1 MLKKFAILLCCGF
14 LTFNMKAQSFSG
26 GAILGLSTSQVGGDN
41 LAGFH
46 KAGLLIG
53 VFANK
58 SIYQNL
64 SFQME
69 MTYIQKGSENPKID
83 DVSDANYL
91 KQDISSSYIEIPFLL
106 KYHQSNNFS
115 IEGGIQTAY
124 LIDAYYNDSYGK
136 IESNNMSPFISYDV
150 GLMIGLDYKY
160 SKNISLNTRLSNSIF
175 PIGTEDYENQEI
187 FGSTR
192 KGKYN
197 LVLSFTLHYNI

>member
-26 GAILGLSTSQVGGDN
+26 GFILGLSTSQVGGDN
-41 LAGFH
+41 LAGFN

-53 VFANK
+53 IFANK

-115 IEGGIQTAY
+115 VEGGIQTAY

-136 IESNNMSPFISYDV
+136 IEANNMSPFISYDI
-150 GLMIGLDYKY
+150 GLMTGLDYKY
-160 SKNISLNTRLSNSIF
+160 SKNISLNTRLSSSIF
-175 PIGTEDYENQEI
+175 PIGTEDYDNQEI
-187 FGSTR
+187 FGSTS

>member
-26 GAILGLSTSQVGGDN
+26 GFILGLSTSQVGGDN
-41 LAGFH
+41 LAGFN

-53 VFANK
+53 IFANK

-115 IEGGIQTAY
+115 VEGGIQTAY
-124 LIDAYYNDSYGK
+124 LIVAYYNDSYGK
-136 IESNNMSPFISYDV
+136 IEANNMSPFISYDI

-160 SKNISLNTRLSNSIF
+160 SKNISLNTRLSSSIF
-175 PIGTEDYENQEI
+175 PIGTEDYDNQEI
-187 FGSTR
+187 FGSTS

>member
-26 GAILGLSTSQVGGDN
+26 GFILGLSTSQVGGDN

-53 VFANK
+53 IFANK

-115 IEGGIQTAY
+115 VEGGIQTAY

-136 IESNNMSPFISYDV
+136 IEANNMSPFISYDI
-150 GLMIGLDYKY
+150 GLMTGLDYKY
-160 SKNISLNTRLSNSIF
+160 SKNISLNTRLSSSIF
-175 PIGTEDYENQEI
+175 PIGTEDYDNQEI
-187 FGSTR
+187 FGSTS

>member
-26 GAILGLSTSQVGGDN
+26 GFILGLSTSQVGGDN
-41 LAGFH
+41 LAGFN

-53 VFANK
+53 IFANK

-115 IEGGIQTAY
+115 VEGGIQTAY

-136 IESNNMSPFISYDV
+136 IEANNMSPFISYDI

-160 SKNISLNTRLSNSIF
+160 SKNISLNTRLSSSIF
-175 PIGTEDYENQEI
+175 PIGTEDYDNQEI
-187 FGSTR
+187 FGSTS

>member
-1 MLKKFAILLCCGF
+1 
-14 LTFNMKAQSFSG
+14 MKAQSFSG
-26 GAILGLSTSQVGGDN
+26 GFILGLSTSQVGGDN
-41 LAGFH
+41 LAGFN

-53 VFANK
+53 IFANK

-115 IEGGIQTAY
+115 VEGGIQTAY

-136 IESNNMSPFISYDV
+136 IEANNMSPFISYDI

-160 SKNISLNTRLSNSIF
+160 SKNISLNTRLSSSIF
-175 PIGTEDYENQEI
+175 PIGTEDYDNQEI
-187 FGSTR
+187 FGSTS